1 MLLEQKYSLETS
13 AGSGTRVFDC
23 PAFAGHIAFA
33 AAAAITARIQLT
45 EKIILIL

>member
-13 AGSGTRVFDC
+13 AGSGMRIFDC

-33 AAAAITARIQLT
+33 AAAATARMQLT
-45 EKIILIL
+45 AKIILIL